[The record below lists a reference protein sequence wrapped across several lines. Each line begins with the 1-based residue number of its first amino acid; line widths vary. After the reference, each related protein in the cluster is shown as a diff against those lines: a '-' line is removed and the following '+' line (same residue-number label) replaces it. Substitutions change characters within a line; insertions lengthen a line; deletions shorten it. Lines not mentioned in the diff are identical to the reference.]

1 MNKISIAILGFGQR
15 GKVFADVSNTIKEE
29 IEFVACCEINKNKN
43 DEIEQMLNI
52 SKDMIFNDYKGFLK
66 AGKMADVLIISTMD
80 KDHYKH
86 AMDALSLGYHLL
98 LEKPI
103 ALTKKEIFIIKEKAN
118 QLNLKIAVAHVLRYT
133 VFYEQIKKIIDADKI
148 GSIMTMHQSE
158 NVGYL
163 HFAHSYVRGNWHNSK
178 ESSPMILAKSSH
190 DLDILRYLKQKRV
203 SKISSFG
210 NLSYFKKENMPKN
223 AAKNCIDCKL
233 DCIFNAIN
241 FYKNNPSWMT
251 FFSQETDVEKVL
263 SNRNLNYGQC
273 VYQMDNDVCD
283 QQMIN
288 MEFEDGTTA
297 SLTTTAFSKETHRM
311 IEIKGSKGEIIGD
324 LDDNII
330 HFKPY
335 RSDDEIIEINKLTHD
350 FSYHSGG
357 DRRLFADFIL
367 ALKNYRPFRTD
378 INDSLES
385 HYLAFDAEQSRLN
398 GGSVVDTT
406 VNWKDYNKHV

>member
-1 MNKISIAILGFGQR
+1 MSKISIAILGFGQR
-15 GKVFADVSNTIKEE
+15 GKVFADVSDSVKNDM
-29 IEFVACCEINKNKN
+29 EFVACCDTNKDKN
-43 DEIEQMLNI
+43 HDIEKTLNI
-52 SKDMIFNDYKGFLK
+52 SKDMIFNDYNEFVK
-66 AGKMADVLIISTMD
+66 AGKLADVLIVSTMD
-80 KDHYKH
+80 KDHYHH
-86 AMDALSLGYHLL
+86 AMNALSLGYHLL

-103 ALTKKEIFIIKEKAN
+103 ALTKKEIFNIKEKAN
-118 QLNLKIAVAHVLRYT
+118 LLNLKIAVAHVLRYT
-133 VFYEQIKKIIDADKI
+133 VFYEEIKKIIDAGKI

-158 NVGYL
+158 NVGYH

-178 ESSPMILAKSSH
+178 LSSPMILAKSSH
-190 DLDILRYLKQKRV
+190 DLDILRFLKQKRV

-233 DCIFNAIN
+233 DCIFNAID
-241 FYKNNPSWMT
+241 FYKDNPSWMA
-251 FFSQETDVEKVL
+251 FFSTETDVEKVL
-263 SNRNLNYGQC
+263 SDRTLDYGKC

-283 QQMIN
+283 QQMLN

-311 IEIKGSKGEIIGD
+311 IEIKGSKGEIVGD
-324 LDDNII
+324 LDDNVI

-335 RSDDEIIEINKLTHD
+335 GKDDEIIHIEKLTND

-367 ALKNYRPFRTD
+367 ALKNNTSFNTD

-385 HYLAFDAEQSRLN
+385 HYLAFDAERSRLN
-398 GGSVVDTT
+398 GGQVVDTT
-406 VNWKDYNKHV
+406 TNWKDYNKHV